1 MFANAT
7 KNQHYLPRVEQ
18 KLNALNPGSTTGNFK
33 IYSFRLVDREKY
45 QIVLENE
52 RGRSTDKTLS
62 MLDLFSFEV
71 PGGSAIRLNLEELF
85 QKYECDVETHT
96 MNLLGKLSRGD
107 GDIKVEIIDIF
118 AAKLLNFVRNPFC
131 IQKVLNSFPKLTSY
145 DPTAPEVLATYRQI
159 LTGRRPH
166 QAHLCRELGISDRTY
181 TEWLR
186 LLFLLLTP
194 LADGQPNLF
203 EGVIKGLFESR
214 DTQAAAFVSMYDNDR
229 CLLSDRGYS
238 QPIPDGANMSMSF
251 NLCSTAFVDYVFSD
265 PGALLQGRA
274 SPEFLA
280 MALSGWKQ
288 RPQASIN
295 VTVLRN
301 HRDMLARYN
310 SRVIEQ
316 CYERV
321 YCSAKD
327 GIILRDAVI
336 AAPHAS

>member
-1 MFANAT
+1 MFENAT

-18 KLNALNPGSTTGNFK
+18 KLNALNPSSTTGNFK

-45 QIVLENE
+45 QIALENQ
-52 RGRSTDKTLS
+52 RGRSIDKTLS

-71 PGGSAIRLNLEELF
+71 PGGGAIRLNLEELF
-85 QKYECDVETHT
+85 HKYEHDVEAHT
-96 MNLLGKLSRGD
+96 MGLLGKLARAD
-107 GDIKVEIIDIF
+107 RDIKAEIVDLF

-131 IQKVLNSFPKLTSY
+131 IQKVLNSFPRLTSY
-145 DPTAPEVLATYRQI
+145 DPTAPGLLATYRKI

-166 QAHLCRELGISDRTY
+166 QSRLCAQLGISDDTY

-186 LLFLLLTP
+186 VLFMLLTP
-194 LADGQPNLF
+194 LSDGQPTLF

-214 DTQAAAFVSMYDNDR
+214 DTQASAFVSIYDNDR
-229 CLLSDRGYS
+229 CLLSDRGFS
-238 QPIPDGANMSMSF
+238 QPIPDGANMAMSF
-251 NLCSTAFVDYVFSD
+251 NLCSTAFVDFVFSD
-265 PGALLQGRA
+265 PGALLQGQA

-280 MALSGWKQ
+280 MALSGWKR
-288 RPQASIN
+288 RPQATIN

-310 SRVIEQ
+310 RRVIEQ

-321 YCSAKD
+321 YCSTKD
-327 GIILRDAVI
+327 GIILRNADIV
-336 AAPHAS
+336 AS